1 MITFYW
7 KPTFTKN
14 VKDSVRVKTENRSFY
29 GFYTSP
35 NLDDFWTNGNLF
47 KKVRDAW
54 NENKDEN
61 SNARVFLLRP
71 GEEPWKLI
79 DSFEDD
85 QSKII
90 LWYLDAVLYDQP
102 DGSKYDGGFHDYHE
116 IKKLI
121 EKGKDVLLVL
131 QDNDLD
137 NCLTFDYVN
146 TYLMADKVLEQQQ
159 NLHLGKSVILRLFEN
174 SKSFLRIKHFLSF
187 NGHLKTHRIMLL
199 LFILINEL
207 LDKFDIS
214 CHSYHWD
221 DDLKEVR
228 NIISRM
234 KLVPTEEW
242 DNQKSDKMMNLT
254 NLHDVEEDIID
265 RFRNM
270 LPLNLDLKSI
280 SHQEAVKMINSTAVN
295 QKLNVPLYFNS
306 YIDVITESNVSDGGV
321 FITEKIFKSL
331 VCLKP
336 FLVVGQYNTL
346 KVLKDYGF
354 KTFSDIIDESYDD
367 EKNWVIRSNI
377 VFREMGRISLLPLE
391 KVDEM
396 YWKIEDILKHN
407 FFHLSKYVSNVDDEV
422 IKKIIGDWNE
432 YDYDKIN
439 KRADDWDRMH
449 KNWTGSDE
457 IHGHV
462 ESIIKDSKG
471 SQFNRVK
478 EEIDFNKYESLN
490 IIEIGPGDA
499 GLCKLILDN
508 FTVNRYV
515 LVDDPY
521 ALSVASNNLRD
532 NLNGVELIPIENLD
546 SIDGNFNVFFSFNCM
561 TETPFKYQEYVYKT
575 FFPRCDEVFICDRWE
590 GFKFELVCEPFREL
604 LNKHLD
610 INFKEYSDKDGL
622 KKPGRISRPGQWTI
636 HGKRKK

>member
-61 SNARVFLLRP
+61 SNVRVFLLRP
-71 GEEPWKLI
+71 AEQPWKLI

-90 LWYLDAVLYDQP
+90 LWYLDAALYDQP
-102 DGSKYDGGFHDYHE
+102 DGSKYDRGFSDYHE

-131 QDNDLD
+131 PDNDLD

-146 TYLMADKVLEQQQ
+146 TYSMADKVLEQQQ

-221 DDLKEVR
+221 DDLKKVR
-228 NIISRM
+228 DIIFSM

-242 DNQKSDKMMNLT
+242 DKISNKMVNLT
-254 NLHDVEEDIID
+254 NLQDVEEDISD
-265 RFRNM
+265 RFRSM

-280 SHQEAVKMINSTAVN
+280 PHQEAVKMINSTAVN

-321 FITEKIFKSL
+321 LITEKIFKSL

-422 IKKIIGDWNE
+422 IKKIIG
-432 YDYDKIN
+432 
-439 KRADDWDRMH
+439 
-449 KNWTGSDE
+449 
-457 IHGHV
+457 
-462 ESIIKDSKG
+462 
-471 SQFNRVK
+471 
-478 EEIDFNKYESLN
+478 
-490 IIEIGPGDA
+490 
-499 GLCKLILDN
+499 
-508 FTVNRYV
+508 
-515 LVDDPY
+515 
-521 ALSVASNNLRD
+521 
-532 NLNGVELIPIENLD
+532 
-546 SIDGNFNVFFSFNCM
+546 
-561 TETPFKYQEYVYKT
+561 
-575 FFPRCDEVFICDRWE
+575 
-590 GFKFELVCEPFREL
+590 
-604 LNKHLD
+604 
-610 INFKEYSDKDGL
+610 
-622 KKPGRISRPGQWTI
+622 
-636 HGKRKK
+636 GK